1 MTCSEYQD
9 IVAAHVDGQLNP
21 TEMQAV
27 NTHLQ
32 SCASCRER
40 FAEEQQFLLAF
51 TARRVLLTPPSSLV
65 AELHKALARESLS
78 VPSWRPRWL
87 TQRMSLF
94 SFLFSPRLATA
105 VVLTALILASWWFPT
120 AKPDLLVS
128 AVKQYELAT
137 TDQVALTYVAR
148 DPRQL
153 EQSFNASGQLDFT
166 THVLDFRPFGYR
178 IRGGHIVRL
187 NGHST
192 AVTVYR
198 GSEAD
203 IVCLRQR
210 GTLPPLPLGAL
221 RIGRDLVYTYEQYT
235 VLVIQESDLFCM
247 LVSGLPRDVFLRS
260 FGYRS

>member
-1 MTCSEYQD
+1 MTCGEYQD

-32 SCASCRER
+32 SCVACRER
-40 FAEEQQFLLAF
+40 FAEEQRFHLAF
-51 TARRVLLTPPSSLV
+51 TARRVLLPPPPSV
-65 AELHKALARESLS
+65 VVGLHKALARESSPL
-78 VPSWRPRWL
+78 PSWR
-87 TQRMSLF
+87 QRLFAHRVSLF
-94 SFLFSPRLATA
+94 SFFFSRRLATA
-105 VVLTALILASWWFPT
+105 VVVTGLILAFWWLPT
-120 AKPDLLVS
+120 TKPDLFAS

-137 TDQVALTYVAR
+137 TDQFVFAYVVR
-148 DPRQL
+148 DPRKL
-153 EQSFNASGQLDFT
+153 EQSFNDSGQLDFT

-187 NGHST
+187 NGHPT
-192 AVTVYR
+192 AVTIYR
-198 GSEAD
+198 GPEAD

-210 GTLPPLPLGAL
+210 GALPPLPPGAL
-221 RIGRDLVYTYEQYT
+221 RVGRDLVYTYEQYT

-247 LVSGLPRDVFLRS
+247 LVSRLPRDVFLRS